1 MCVRTK
7 DEDPGERLCINLI
20 TSLTRPNRQQQQP
33 KWRCAHRKCLPTH
46 RKSAFDTKHKNRHT
60 LYGICGQTN
69 FPCTLARV
77 RELFR
82 LLLHSRIGERAC
94 VSVCVFSV
102 HICTIGRQSARQRR
116 RPGIWLRSVL
126 SIARCAEC
134 RVEWAGGEERSG
146 PRLWPVF
153 GRSITDRPSASERG
167 GLHAFE
173 RRALVH
179 ICDFGAAS
187 SILGPK
193 RPKRAVGNLLSS
205 TFYAENNFG
214 LLLMVRVHYCK
225 NCFPSFDL
233 RKITRTQV
241 VYPNSVYLSS

>member
-1 MCVRTK
+1 M
-7 DEDPGERLCINLI
+7 
-20 TSLTRPNRQQQQP
+20 
-33 KWRCAHRKCLPTH
+33 
-46 RKSAFDTKHKNRHT
+46 
-60 LYGICGQTN
+60 
-69 FPCTLARV
+69 
-77 RELFR
+77 
-82 LLLHSRIGERAC
+82 
-94 VSVCVFSV
+94 FSV

-167 GLHAFE
+167 GLDAFE

-214 LLLMVRVHYCK
+214 LV
-225 NCFPSFDL
+225 NSPIFDL
-233 RKITRTQV
+233 RKITPTHV
-241 VYPNSVYLSS
+241 LYPNSVYLTKQNQGKFEL